1 MSQLNKRLFTSI
13 ILLVLLYVSLVNFV
27 FFSILLI
34 VINYLGLNELKYL
47 FSKIFYKSKFKY
59 FLSIFFSV
67 VYFTLFSLIIW
78 TFLLSFFD
86 NNKYLFIFLLI
97 ICISTDT
104 GGYLFGKLIGGMK
117 ITKISP
123 NKTVSG
129 VIGSFVLSLIFGL
142 IYLNKFNEFVS
153 LELNSIS
160 MIVIISFFSQ
170 FGDLIISYL
179 KRKAKVKDTG
189 SILPGHG
196 GILDR
201 IDGALLAIPV
211 GIIIIQMN

>member
-1 MSQLNKRLFTSI
+1 MSQLSKRLLTSI
-13 ILLVLLYVSLVNFV
+13 ILLALLYVSFLNFV

-34 VINYLGLNELKYL
+34 VINYLGINELKFL
-47 FSKIFYKSKFKY
+47 FSKILYKSKFKY
-59 FLSIFFSV
+59 FLSILFSV
-67 VYFTLFSLIIW
+67 IYFTLFSLIIW
-78 TFLLSFFD
+78 IFFLSFFD
-86 NNKYLFIFLLI
+86 NAKYLLIFLLI

-129 VIGSFVLSLIFGL
+129 VVGSFVLSLLFGL

-170 FGDLIISYL
+170 SGDLIISYL

-211 GIIIIQMN
+211 GIIIIYMN

>member
-1 MSQLNKRLFTSI
+1 MSQLSKRLLTSI
-13 ILLVLLYVSLVNFV
+13 ILLALLYVSFLNFV

-34 VINYLGLNELKYL
+34 VINYLGINELKFL
-47 FSKIFYKSKFKY
+47 FSKILYKSKFKY
-59 FLSIFFSV
+59 FLSILFSV
-67 VYFTLFSLIIW
+67 TYFTLFSLIIW
-78 TFLLSFFD
+78 IFFLSFFD
-86 NNKYLFIFLLI
+86 NAKYLLIFLLI

-129 VIGSFVLSLIFGL
+129 VVGSFVLSLLFGL

-170 FGDLIISYL
+170 SGDLIISYL

-211 GIIIIQMN
+211 GIIIIYMN

>member
-1 MSQLNKRLFTSI
+1 MSQLSKRLLTSI
-13 ILLVLLYVSLVNFV
+13 ILLALLYVSFLNFV

-34 VINYLGLNELKYL
+34 VINYLGINELKFL
-47 FSKIFYKSKFKY
+47 FSKILYKSKFKY
-59 FLSIFFSV
+59 FLSILFSV
-67 VYFTLFSLIIW
+67 TYFTLFSLIIW
-78 TFLLSFFD
+78 IFFLSFFD
-86 NNKYLFIFLLI
+86 NAKYLLIFLLI

-129 VIGSFVLSLIFGL
+129 VVGSFVLSLLFGL

-201 IDGALLAIPV
+201 IDGSLLAIPV